1 VTEAVEE
8 VGVIVTLDEETVD
21 EGMEVVVE
29 WVEVVMGEVVRVR
42 VRMRVTELDED
53 GVVGDDIDDD
63 VVEEATLVV
72 TGCGNDGLL

>member
-1 VTEAVEE
+1 VIVTEAVEE

-21 EGMEVVVE
+21 EDMEVVVG
-29 WVEVVMGEVVRVR
+29 WVEVVTGEVVRVT
-42 VRMRVTELDED
+42 VTVTELDED

>member
-21 EGMEVVVE
+21 EDMEVVVE
-29 WVEVVMGEVVRVR
+29 WVEVVTGEVVRVT
-42 VRMRVTELDED
+42 VTVTELDED

>member
-21 EGMEVVVE
+21 EDMEVVVE
-29 WVEVVMGEVVRVR
+29 WVEVVTGEVVRVT
-42 VRMRVTELDED
+42 VTVTELDED

-72 TGCGNDGLL
+72 TGCGNAGLL